1 MNEGMKIIL
10 ERMDTNPEEFL
21 DNSKWEMI
29 IHRHLEYLSAE
40 DRKAFNDKMNALKSE
55 RFTAEVMKELMRDEE
70 QGPTTPAIGTVR
82 YNLNTNMPEWYDG
95 RNWVP
100 KGGAVGGSGGVIYVG
115 NGGITYVGAGGGS
128 FNPSMTIVKRKE

>member
-70 QGPTTPAIGTVR
+70 QDKDMPSVGSVR
-82 YNLNTNMPEWYDG
+82 YNLNTSTAEWYDG
-95 RNWVP
+95 KNWLP
-100 KGGAVGGSGGVIYVG
+100 ASKSVGGGG
-115 NGGITYVGAGGGS
+115 GGITYTGNGGGS
-128 FNPSMTIVKRKE
+128 FNPSITIVKRKE